1 MTKVIPLSASLICL
15 LLASCALSSEPVE
28 EEPDDA
34 PVRINPDAI
43 PKESDFAEK
52 ITKQVD
58 QPLLSS
64 ENKLGFRT
72 PNLVDKLPTQSQT
85 TGSAPLPPTVDEAV
99 EAATTIRADA
109 E

>member
-1 MTKVIPLSASLICL
+1 M
-15 LLASCALSSEPVE
+15 ASCALSSELVVE
-28 EEPDDA
+28 EQDDT

-43 PKESDFAEK
+43 PKDSDFAEE
-52 ITKQVD
+52 TTPQAT

-85 TGSAPLPPTVDEAV
+85 TGSAPLPSTVDEAV
-99 EAATTIRADA
+99 DEATTIRADA
-109 E
+109 Q